1 MVCNHHKYGI
11 KPWKSKG
18 KDGRIKDN
26 LAFDYNEMRDKNMI
40 LAVDIGNTN
49 IVVGCIH
56 GEEICFVERLS
67 TVSTRTE
74 LEYAISF
81 KNVLE
86 MYGVSIEDLDGGII
100 SSVVPPVTNIV
111 KHSMEK
117 ILNREVMLIGP
128 GVKTGLNVLM
138 DDPRQ
143 VGSDRIVNAVAVV
156 HEYPVPAAIIDM
168 GTATTICVVDGKKNY
183 IGGAIIP
190 GMRIAADTLTART
203 AQLPKISLEAP
214 AKLIGKNTVDCMKS
228 GVFYGNVALIDGML
242 DKIEEEMG
250 QKLTIIATGGLAK
263 ALIPYCKHDII
274 LDDALLLKG
283 LKIIYEK
290 NK

>member
-1 MVCNHHKYGI
+1 
-11 KPWKSKG
+11 
-18 KDGRIKDN
+18 
-26 LAFDYNEMRDKNMI
+26 MI
-40 LAVDIGNTN
+40 RA
-49 IVVGCIH
+49 
-56 GEEICFVERLS
+56 RL
-67 TVSTRTE
+67 
-74 LEYAISF
+74 
-81 KNVLE
+81 
-86 MYGVSIEDLDGGII
+86 
-100 SSVVPPVTNIV
+100 
-111 KHSMEK
+111 
-117 ILNREVMLIGP
+117 
-128 GVKTGLNVLM
+128 
-138 DDPRQ
+138 
-143 VGSDRIVNAVAVV
+143 GSDRIVNAVAVV
-156 HEYPVPAAIIDM
+156 DEYPVPAAIIDM

-274 LDDALLLKG
+274 LDDALLVERSEDHLR
-283 LKIIYEK
+283 EE
-290 NK
+290 

>member
-1 MVCNHHKYGI
+1 
-11 KPWKSKG
+11 
-18 KDGRIKDN
+18 
-26 LAFDYNEMRDKNMI
+26 
-40 LAVDIGNTN
+40 
-49 IVVGCIH
+49 
-56 GEEICFVERLS
+56 VERLS

-81 KNVLE
+81 KTILE
-86 MYGVSIEDLDGGII
+86 LYGIQTSQLDGGII

-111 KHSMEK
+111 KRSMRK
-117 ILNREVMLIGP
+117 ILNRDVIVIGP
-128 GVKTGLNVLM
+128 GVKTGLNVVM

-168 GTATTICVVDGKKNY
+168 GTATTICIVDGKKNY

-190 GMRIAADTLTART
+190 GARISADTLTART

-228 GVFYGNVALIDGML
+228 GVFFGNVAMIDGML
-242 DKIEEEMG
+242 DRMEEELG
-250 QKLTIIATGGLAK
+250 EKLTVVATGGLAK
-263 ALIPYCKHDII
+263 SLIPYCKHDII
-274 LDDALLLKG
+274 LDDELLLKG

-290 NK
+290 NQ

>member
-1 MVCNHHKYGI
+1 
-11 KPWKSKG
+11 
-18 KDGRIKDN
+18 
-26 LAFDYNEMRDKNMI
+26 MI

-49 IVVGCIH
+49 IVVGCID
-56 GEEICFVERLS
+56 GDRICFVERLS

-81 KNVLE
+81 KTILE
-86 MYGVSIEDLDGGII
+86 LYGIQTSQLDGGII

-111 KHSMEK
+111 KRSMRK
-117 ILNREVMLIGP
+117 ILNRDVIVIGP
-128 GVKTGLNVLM
+128 GVKTGLNVVM

-143 VGSDRIVNAVAVV
+143 VGSDRIVNAVAVI

-168 GTATTICVVDGKKNY
+168 GTATTICIVDGKKNY

-190 GMRIAADTLTART
+190 GARISADTLTART

-228 GVFYGNVALIDGML
+228 GVFFGNVALIDGML
-242 DKIEEEMG
+242 DRMEEELG
-250 QKLTIIATGGLAK
+250 EKLTVVATGGLAK
-263 ALIPYCKHDII
+263 SLIPYCKHDII
-274 LDDALLLKG
+274 LDDELLLKG

-290 NK
+290 NQ

>member
-1 MVCNHHKYGI
+1 
-11 KPWKSKG
+11 
-18 KDGRIKDN
+18 
-26 LAFDYNEMRDKNMI
+26 MI

-49 IVVGCIH
+49 IVVGCID
-56 GEEICFVERLS
+56 GEKICFVERLS

-81 KNVLE
+81 KNILE
-86 MYGVSIEDLDGGII
+86 LHGIHTDELDGGII

-117 ILNREVMLIGP
+117 ILNHEVIVIGP
-128 GVKTGLNVLM
+128 GVKTGLNILM

-168 GTATTICVVDGKKNY
+168 GTATTICIVDGKKNY

-190 GMRIAADTLTART
+190 GVRIAADTLTART
-203 AQLPKISLEAP
+203 AQLPNISIEPP
-214 AKLIGKNTVDCMKS
+214 ARLIGKNTVDCMKS
-228 GVFYGNVALIDGML
+228 GVFYGNAALLDGML
-242 DKIEEEMG
+242 DRMEEELG
-250 QKLTIIATGGLAK
+250 QKLTIVATGGLAK
-263 ALIPYCKHDII
+263 ALIPHCKHDIL

-290 NK
+290 NQ

>member
-1 MVCNHHKYGI
+1 
-11 KPWKSKG
+11 
-18 KDGRIKDN
+18 
-26 LAFDYNEMRDKNMI
+26 MRDKNMI

-86 MYGVSIEDLDGGII
+86 MYGVSIEELDGGII

-117 ILNREVMLIGP
+117 ILNQKVMLIGP

-228 GVFYGNVALIDGML
+228 GVFYGNVGSVRNCWIRSKKRWDRSLHYRDWRVGKGT
-242 DKIEEEMG
+242 DS
-250 QKLTIIATGGLAK
+250 
-263 ALIPYCKHDII
+263 
-274 LDDALLLKG
+274 LL
-283 LKIIYEK
+283 
-290 NK
+290 

>member
-1 MVCNHHKYGI
+1 
-11 KPWKSKG
+11 
-18 KDGRIKDN
+18 
-26 LAFDYNEMRDKNMI
+26 MI

-86 MYGVSIEDLDGGII
+86 MYGVSIEELDGGII

-117 ILNREVMLIGP
+117 ILNQKVMLIGP

-228 GVFYGNVALIDGML
+228 GVVYGNVALIDGML

>member
-1 MVCNHHKYGI
+1 
-11 KPWKSKG
+11 
-18 KDGRIKDN
+18 
-26 LAFDYNEMRDKNMI
+26 MI

-117 ILNREVMLIGP
+117 ILNQKVMLIGP

-263 ALIPYCKHDII
+263 ALIPYCKHDIV

>member
-1 MVCNHHKYGI
+1 
-11 KPWKSKG
+11 
-18 KDGRIKDN
+18 
-26 LAFDYNEMRDKNMI
+26 MI

-49 IVVGCIH
+49 IVVGCIK
-56 GEEICFVERLS
+56 GEEICFVERMS
-67 TVSTRTE
+67 TEATRTE

-86 MYGVSIEDLDGGII
+86 MYGISIEQLDGGII

-111 KHSMEK
+111 KRSVEK
-117 ILNREVMLIGP
+117 ILNTEVMLIGP
-128 GVKTGLNVLM
+128 GVKTGLNILM

-168 GTATTICVVDGKKNY
+168 GTATTICVVDEKKNY

-203 AQLPKISLEAP
+203 AQLPKISLEPP

-228 GVFYGNVALIDGML
+228 G
-242 DKIEEEMG
+242 KR
-250 QKLTIIATGGLAK
+250 
-263 ALIPYCKHDII
+263 
-274 LDDALLLKG
+274 
-283 LKIIYEK
+283 
-290 NK
+290 

>member
-1 MVCNHHKYGI
+1 
-11 KPWKSKG
+11 
-18 KDGRIKDN
+18 
-26 LAFDYNEMRDKNMI
+26 MI

-49 IVVGCIH
+49 IVVGCIK
-56 GEEICFVERLS
+56 GEEICFVERMS
-67 TVSTRTE
+67 TEATRTE

-86 MYGVSIEDLDGGII
+86 MYGISIEQLDGGII

-111 KHSMEK
+111 KRSVEK
-117 ILNREVMLIGP
+117 ILNTEVMLIGP
-128 GVKTGLNVLM
+128 GVKTGLNILM

-168 GTATTICVVDGKKNY
+168 GTATTICVVDEKKNY

-203 AQLPKISLEAP
+203 AQLPKISLEPP

-228 GVFYGNVALIDGML
+228 DGML
-242 DKIEEEMG
+242 DRIEEEMG
-250 QKLTIIATGGLAK
+250 QKLHVIATGGLAK
-263 ALIPYCKHDII
+263 ALIPYCRHEIT

>member
-1 MVCNHHKYGI
+1 
-11 KPWKSKG
+11 
-18 KDGRIKDN
+18 
-26 LAFDYNEMRDKNMI
+26 MI

-86 MYGVSIEDLDGGII
+86 MYGVSIEELDGGII

-117 ILNREVMLIGP
+117 ILNQKVMLIGP

-168 GTATTICVVDGKKNY
+168 GTATTIAWMDGKKNTL
-183 IGGAIIP
+183 AEP
-190 GMRIAADTLTART
+190 SFRGMRIAADTLTART

>member
-1 MVCNHHKYGI
+1 
-11 KPWKSKG
+11 
-18 KDGRIKDN
+18 
-26 LAFDYNEMRDKNMI
+26 MI

-49 IVVGCIH
+49 IVVGCIK
-56 GEEICFVERLS
+56 GEEICFVERMS
-67 TVSTRTE
+67 TEATRTE

-86 MYGVSIEDLDGGII
+86 MYGISIEQLDGGII

-111 KHSMEK
+111 KRSVEK
-117 ILNREVMLIGP
+117 ILNTEVMLIGP
-128 GVKTGLNVLM
+128 GVKTGLNILM

-168 GTATTICVVDGKKNY
+168 GTATTICVVDEKKNY

-203 AQLPKISLEAP
+203 AQLPKISLEPP

-228 GVFYGNVALIDGML
+228 GVLYGNVALIDGML
-242 DKIEEEMG
+242 DRIEEEMG
-250 QKLTIIATGGLAK
+250 QKLHVIATGGLAK
-263 ALIPYCKHDII
+263 ALIPYCRHEIT

>member
-1 MVCNHHKYGI
+1 
-11 KPWKSKG
+11 
-18 KDGRIKDN
+18 
-26 LAFDYNEMRDKNMI
+26 MI

-117 ILNREVMLIGP
+117 ILNQKVMLIGP

-214 AKLIGKNTVDCMKS
+214 AKLIGKNTVDGMKS

>member
-1 MVCNHHKYGI
+1 
-11 KPWKSKG
+11 
-18 KDGRIKDN
+18 
-26 LAFDYNEMRDKNMI
+26 MI

-49 IVVGCIH
+49 IVVGCIK
-56 GEEICFVERLS
+56 GEEICFVERMS
-67 TVSTRTE
+67 TESTRTE

-86 MYGVSIEDLDGGII
+86 MYDISIEQLDGGII

-111 KHSMEK
+111 KRSVEK
-117 ILNREVMLIGP
+117 ILNTEVMLIGP
-128 GVKTGLNVLM
+128 GVKTGLNILM

-168 GTATTICVVDGKKNY
+168 GTATTICVVDEKKNY

-203 AQLPKISLEAP
+203 AQLPKISLEPP
-214 AKLIGKNTVDCMKS
+214 AKLIGKNTAFCSSVRA
-228 GVFYGNVALIDGML
+228 F
-242 DKIEEEMG
+242 
-250 QKLTIIATGGLAK
+250 LTACSFISLQRASISSSVIFSCVHK
-263 ALIPYCKHDII
+263 A
-274 LDDALLLKG
+274 
-283 LKIIYEK
+283 
-290 NK
+290 